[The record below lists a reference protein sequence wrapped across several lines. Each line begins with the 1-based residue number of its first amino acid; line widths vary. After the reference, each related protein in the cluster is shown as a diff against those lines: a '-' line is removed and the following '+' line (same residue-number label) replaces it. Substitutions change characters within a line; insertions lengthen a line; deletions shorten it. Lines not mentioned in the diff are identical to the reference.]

1 MTVAAGRLVERFYE
15 EVWNQADEAVAREIL
30 HAEFRFRASLGPEPS
45 GPEGFIDY
53 MRAIHS
59 VLANYTCSIEDL
71 IETETRAAARM
82 RFRGIHRGVLFGVPA
97 TGAAITWSGAA
108 FFATD
113 RRQITDL
120 WVQGDIDAVKRQI
133 GAPPTSSFT

>member
-15 EVWNQADEAVAREIL
+15 EVWNKADEAVAREIL
-30 HAEFRFRASLGPEPS
+30 HPEFRFRASLGPEQS

-59 VLANYTCSIEDL
+59 ALANYMCSIEDL
-71 IETETRAAARM
+71 IETEMQAAARM
-82 RFRGIHRGVLFGVPA
+82 RFGGIHRGVFFGVPA

-108 FFATD
+108 FFTTD
-113 RRQITDL
+113 WRQITHL
-120 WVQGDIDAVKRQI
+120 WVLGDMDAVKRQI
-133 GAPPTSSFT
+133 GAAPTSSFR